1 MYRAKIWAPVVT
13 GVVPDDAHMD
23 MMLLPDGEI
32 RHYGSSLHD
41 ESLGPEDMLPIVMK
55 SRDGGLNWITEPI
68 TEPHPG
74 AMTQIPWSKR
84 WIVLHNYGGR
94 HDGHFSLRN
103 TFLAS
108 YAEPGVYCTQAESPE
123 GPFATQKI
131 LGQNLHIQRQVLPL
145 SGIKRLIAGF
155 EYRDNNNIVSWGVLY
170 SDDDGKTWNQ
180 VDCIAPELPAA
191 PLPGHGGARWIHC
204 GIEPVICEYPDG
216 TLHALLRCAHDQH
229 YESISRD
236 FGLTWSKPEPS
247 LFFACATMPGLYR
260 LSGDRILAIW
270 NNTVPLPEVDH
281 RSQVGGNTD
290 DLIKGFW
297 EDAFTNR
304 DALHAAISSDCGKT
318 WRGFREVL
326 LNPARNDADFRS
338 KMFGF
343 EHFDKSVHQNQA
355 VELPNGKILLAAG
368 QNIYCRRFVLFDP
381 AWLDEKS
388 RCEDF
393 CHGTRHISNHLYY
406 KGIAGGFRGITGH
419 CAYNRR
425 PGAVLMPHPDR
436 LDREVMLI
444 GRHPDP
450 RLISD
455 SEGIVWNF
463 PAAFS
468 GTVRIR
474 FRQVQGSEGTRF
486 ILTDRWINPSD
497 PIAVEYASISV
508 EVDRLGIF
516 EHKSEATLNCWHTL
530 TLRWNCEKTDATFQ
544 IDDGS
549 ILPAAF
555 LRPTK
560 TGISYLHIQTTS
572 AGADPFGI
580 MLESMEMNMENEI

>member
-1 MYRAKIWAPVVT
+1 MVV
-13 GVVPDDAHMD
+13 G
-23 MMLLPDGEI
+23 I
-32 RHYGSSLHD
+32 GSSAD
-41 ESLGPEDMLPIVMK
+41 ESFDPEDMLPIMK
-55 SRDGGLNWITEPI
+55 SHDGGGGLRSQSQGPI
-68 TEPHPG
+68 LRYYPNPVEQ
-74 AMTQIPWSKR
+74 AL
-84 WIVLHNYGGR
+84 IVLHKLRGKA
-94 HDGHFSLRN
+94 DSHFSLRN

-108 YAEPGVYCTQAESPE
+108 YAEPGVYCTEAQSPD
-123 GPFATQKI
+123 GPFSTRKI
-131 LGQNLHIQRQVLPL
+131 LGLNLHIQRQILPL
-145 SGIKRLIAGF
+145 RRIKRLLAGF
-155 EYRDNNNIVSWGVLY
+155 EYRDSNNIVSWGVLY

-180 VDCIAPELPAA
+180 VDCIAPELPAS

-216 TLHALLRCAHDQH
+216 ALHALLRCAHDQH
-229 YESISRD
+229 YESVSRD
-236 FGLTWSKPEPS
+236 FGLTWSKPAPS

-260 LSGDRILAIW
+260 LSGDRLLAIW

-406 KGIAGGFRGITGH
+406 KSIAGGFRGINGH
-419 CAYNRR
+419 CSYNCR

-436 LDREVMLI
+436 L
-444 GRHPDP
+444 
-450 RLISD
+450 
-455 SEGIVWNF
+455 
-463 PAAFS
+463 A
-468 GTVRIR
+468 
-474 FRQVQGSEGTRF
+474 
-486 ILTDRWINPSD
+486 
-497 PIAVEYASISV
+497 
-508 EVDRLGIF
+508 
-516 EHKSEATLNCWHTL
+516 
-530 TLRWNCEKTDATFQ
+530 
-544 IDDGS
+544 
-549 ILPAAF
+549 
-555 LRPTK
+555 
-560 TGISYLHIQTTS
+560 
-572 AGADPFGI
+572 
-580 MLESMEMNMENEI
+580 